1 MSNTV
6 KILGIAGGVGAV
18 VIIGII
24 AYGEMTRPA
33 GSDILERPTEQ
44 WKVGNSL
51 EENTVL
57 TYRLFHIDNNYE
69 ELKIT
74 IEFIEK
80 QDGNWRSSITI
91 EDPLNG
97 TNRQDLLMS
106 QSMIPVSAI
115 EPNVKPYMKMVQ
127 SSVLWIVDYAIEP
140 KYLTIG
146 AVWGIITHGVQRE
159 DLKITARDKAVTDA
173 GTFDS
178 YILSYKMKDK
188 ESAIWIVKDKPLPV
202 KAEVYDVDGNLQ
214 FKFELLKN
222 S

>member
-69 ELKIT
+69 ELRIT

-80 QDGNWRSSITI
+80 QGGNWRSSIII

-115 EPNVKPYMKMVQ
+115 EPNMKPYMKMVQ

-159 DLKITARDKAVTDA
+159 DLKITTRDKVVTDA

-178 YILSYKMKDK
+178 YVLSYKIKEK
-188 ESAIWIVKDKPLPV
+188 ESSIWIAKDKPLPV
-202 KAEVYDVDGNLQ
+202 KAEVYDADGNLQ